1 MLIVVSIQEAQ
12 VFNIV
17 LKAIVIGILVVLCYA
32 MKPKYFI
39 VIDYRDKIR

>member
-12 VFNIV
+12 VFNII
-17 LKAIVIGILVVLCYA
+17 LKAIAIGILVVLCYA
-32 MKPKYFI
+32 KKPKYFI